1 MASRRSINLVGFL
14 GCAGVLAFDY
24 FLQIAEGLEV
34 CPLCVFQRVSFVA
47 VGMVFL
53 VAAIHDPGKAGAQA
67 YGLAIMVTA
76 GVGAAI
82 AGRHIWLQGLP
93 PDQVP
98 ACGPGLE
105 DMLNAFPFLEM
116 LRITWHG
123 AGECADVSWS
133 FLGMTIPAWALTWF
147 AALGFVGVANNFISR
162 AKGRQN

>member
-1 MASRRSINLVGFL
+1 
-14 GCAGVLAFDY
+14 
-24 FLQIAEGLEV
+24 
-34 CPLCVFQRVSFVA
+34 
-47 VGMVFL
+47 MVFL

-105 DMLNAFPFLEM
+105 YMLNAFPFLEM

-123 AGECADVSWS
+123 SGECADVSWS